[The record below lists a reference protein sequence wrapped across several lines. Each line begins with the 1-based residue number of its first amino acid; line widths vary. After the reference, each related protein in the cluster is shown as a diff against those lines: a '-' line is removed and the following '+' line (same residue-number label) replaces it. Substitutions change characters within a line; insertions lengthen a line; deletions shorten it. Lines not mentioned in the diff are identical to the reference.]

1 MASALIKYSPDLARL
16 RAEGFE
22 VAVKSGYLVITNI
35 PYVTPARLV
44 QRGTLVSELNLANST
59 TTSKPGSHV
68 VQFIGEHP
76 CYADGTEIK
85 GLGRH
90 GESSQK
96 LADGLVVNHSFSN
109 KPENGY
115 PDYHAKLTRYIQMIS
130 EPARVIEPGATAQ
143 TGVIVESEDPD
154 SPFVFLDTNSS
165 RARITAISNKLKGLR
180 IAIAGLGGTGS
191 YVLDLV
197 AKTPVKEVHI
207 FDDDDFRLH
216 NAFRCPGA
224 PTREELAGLPDKV
237 GYLMAIYSRMHKGL
251 VPHAEKLAAGNVA
264 QLEGFNFVFLCLDAG
279 PEKKAVVEFLTSRG
293 IPFVDTG
300 VGVQAADDKLVGIV
314 RATTV
319 VQNKQDHIAT
329 RIPLADA
336 AKDDYGTNIQIAEL
350 NALNAALAVIKWKK
364 LVGFYADFRHE
375 HHSTYT
381 IEVNML
387 LSEETNP

>member
-1 MASALIKYSPDLARL
+1 MTSALIKQSPDLARL
-16 RAEGFE
+16 RAEGYE
-22 VAVKSGYLVITNI
+22 VAVKSGYLVITNV
-35 PYVTPARLV
+35 PYVTPGRLV
-44 QRGTLVSELNLANST
+44 QRGILVSELNLASST
-59 TTSKPGSHV
+59 TTGKPGSHV

-90 GESSQK
+90 GEPSHK
-96 LADGLVVNHSFSN
+96 LADGLIVNHSFSN

-115 PDYHAKLTRYIQMIS
+115 PDYHAKLCRYIQMIS
-130 EPARVIEPGATAQ
+130 EPAGVIEPGITAQ
-143 TGVIVESEDPD
+143 TGVIVESEGSD

-165 RARITAISNKLKGLR
+165 RARITAISAKLHGLR

-197 AKTPVKEVHI
+197 AKTPVKEIHL

-216 NAFRCPGA
+216 NAFRSPGA

-251 VPHAEKLAAGNVA
+251 VPHIEKLSASNVA
-264 QLEGFNFVFLCLDAG
+264 QLEGFSFVFLCLDAG
-279 PEKKAVVEFLTSRG
+279 SEKKAVIEFLTSHG
-293 IPFVDTG
+293 IPFIDTG
-300 VGVQAADDKLVGIV
+300 IGVQAADENLVGIV

-319 VQNKQDHIAT
+319 LPNKQDHIAN
-329 RIPLADA
+329 RMPLADA

-350 NALNAALAVIKWKK
+350 NALNGALAVIKWKK
-364 LVGFYADFRHE
+364 LFGFYADFRHE
-375 HHSTYT
+375 HHTTYT

-387 LSEETNP
+387 LSEDTNP